1 MTWTEIMPDEWEVD
15 LGPYRGRVAMVSG
28 AWTWSA
34 KGPDKHRGDKS
45 TSLETARL
53 EASLALLEM
62 HADLGR
68 PLVALVRECT
78 MALSARDGR
87 ADGRE

>member
-1 MTWTEIMPDEWEVD
+1 MTWTEIMMDEWEAD
-15 LGPYRGRVAMVSG
+15 LAPYCGRAALMNG
-28 AWTWSA
+28 AWRWSA
-34 KGPDKHRGDKS
+34 KGPGKHRGGTS

-68 PLVALVRECT
+68 PLVALVREC
-78 MALSARDGR
+78 ANVLNAKEPRP
-87 ADGRE
+87 